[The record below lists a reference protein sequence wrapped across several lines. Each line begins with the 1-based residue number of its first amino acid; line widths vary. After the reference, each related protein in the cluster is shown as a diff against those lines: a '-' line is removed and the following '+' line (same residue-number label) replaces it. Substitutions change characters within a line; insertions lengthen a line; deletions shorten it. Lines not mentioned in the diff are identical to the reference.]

1 MKTTLTMEDQT
12 KTFVELIGF
21 TSIQSWNKFR
31 EENPEEA
38 VMIGAHFNIGIKA
51 AIDKSKG
58 VLVWRKVDMKKYNN
72 LKRSISPIRLS
83 RAVIKQP
90 KLDNFEW
97 QTVLDDQVP
106 EIPYDPRTKSSPTST
121 VSTTYDATTQT
132 DYPVDLHLKEKREM
146 EDLIKVLKCS
156 ISGHQNQTAIY
167 QFENMEMSRKIRLI
181 NNKLQDLYGSFGVI
195 LRDMCQ
201 HVTIPK
207 KK

>member
-21 TSIQSWNKFR
+21 TSIQAWNKFR

-58 VLVWRKVDMKKYNN
+58 VLVWRKVDLKKYNTQ
-72 LKRSISPIRLS
+72 KRPISPIRE
-83 RAVIKQP
+83 VVKHI

-97 QTVLDDQVP
+97 QTVLDDRVP

-121 VSTTYDATTQT
+121 VSTSYDATTQT

-156 ISGHQNQTAIY
+156 ITGHQNQTAIY